1 MNAGNRRELNKFRY
15 NVSKIQ
21 RLSILLVSLG
31 VVAGAFNGTGTED
44 RQLEATDRAAAC
56 AQSGSCLTGAN
67 GYVYTATERAFLR
80 SASSARVRL

>member
-31 VVAGAFNGTGTED
+31 VVAGTFNGTGTED
-44 RQLEATDRAAAC
+44 RQGEKP
-56 AQSGSCLTGAN
+56 LT
-67 GYVYTATERAFLR
+67 EPQP
-80 SASSARVRL
+80 VRNLALV